1 MDINGLGLAAS
12 AGYNKTQSGTGQI
25 LDKDSFMKLFVAQM
39 QHQDPLKP
47 MEAYEISAQL
57 AQFSSLEQLYNL
69 NENMNNM
76 IAYQTSQNNLQLLSL
91 INKKVA
97 VVTDKLTLQGGKATE
112 ARYELGEEATSCAIK
127 IYGEDGTCVRSLNLG
142 SRDAGSYTLDW
153 DGKDQKGA
161 ILPDG
166 RYSFDVVANDAT
178 GNEVPV
184 NTSICG
190 RITGLDF
197 EGGITTLVLEDG
209 SKVSVADVARVID
222 IANSNVQEETNT

>member
-1 MDINGLGLAAS
+1 MDIKGLGLATSAS
-12 AGYNKTQSGTGQI
+12 QTQSGGGQI

-91 INKKVA
+91 INKKVE

>member
-1 MDINGLGLAAS
+1 MDIKGLGLATSAS
-12 AGYNKTQSGTGQI
+12 QTQSGGGQV

-39 QHQDPLKP
+39 EHQDPLNP
-47 MEAYEISAQL
+47 MEAYEVSAQL
-57 AQFSSLEQLYNL
+57 AQFSSLEQLYTL
-69 NENMNNM
+69 NENMNNL

-91 INKKVA
+91 INKNVE

-112 ARYELGEEATSCAIK
+112 AQYELGEEATSCAIK

-222 IANSNVQEETNT
+222 IANSNAQEETNT

>member
-1 MDINGLGLAAS
+1 MDIKGLGLATSAS
-12 AGYNKTQSGTGQI
+12 QTQSGTGQI

-91 INKKVA
+91 INKNVE

-153 DGKDQKGA
+153 DGRDQRGA

-166 RYSFDVVANDAT
+166 RYYFDVVAKDAT
-178 GNEVPV
+178 GHEVPV

-197 EGGITTLVLEDG
+197 EGGITMLVLEDG
-209 SKVSVADVARVID
+209 SRIGVADVVRVID
-222 IANSNVQEETNT
+222 IANSNAQEETTT

>member
-1 MDINGLGLAAS
+1 MDIKGLGLATSAS
-12 AGYNKTQSGTGQI
+12 QTQSGTGQI

-91 INKKVA
+91 INKKVE

-112 ARYELGEEATSCAIK
+112 ARYELGEEATSCVIN
-127 IYGEDGTCVRSLNLG
+127 ICDENGTNVRSLNLG
-142 SRDAGSYTLDW
+142 AEHAGSYTLDW
-153 DGKDQKGA
+153 DGRDQRGA

-166 RYSFDVVANDAT
+166 RYYFDVVAKDAT
-178 GNEVPV
+178 GHEVPV

-197 EGGITTLVLEDG
+197 EDGITMLVLEDG
-209 SKVSVADVARVID
+209 SRIGVADVVRVID
-222 IANSNVQEETNT
+222 IANSNTQEETTT

>member
-1 MDINGLGLAAS
+1 MDIKGLGLATSAS
-12 AGYNKTQSGTGQI
+12 QTQSGGGQI

-57 AQFSSLEQLYNL
+57 AQFSSLEQLYTL
-69 NENMNNM
+69 NENMNNL

-91 INKKVA
+91 INKKVE
-97 VVTDKLTLQGGKATE
+97 VVTDTLTLQGGKATE
-112 ARYELGEEATSCAIK
+112 ARYELGEEATSCVIN
-127 IYGEDGTCVRSLNLG
+127 IYDQNGARVRSLNLG
-142 SRDAGSYTLDW
+142 SRHAGSYTLDW

-161 ILPDG
+161 VLPDG
-166 RYSFDVVANDAT
+166 RYYFDVVARDGA
-178 GNEVPV
+178 GYEVPV

-197 EGGITTLVLEDG
+197 DGGLTMLVLEDG
-209 SKVSVADVARVID
+209 SKIGVADVVRVID
-222 IANSNVQEETNT
+222 IADSNVQEETTT

>member
-1 MDINGLGLAAS
+1 MDIKGLGLATSAS
-12 AGYNKTQSGTGQI
+12 QTQSGTGQI

-91 INKKVA
+91 INKKVE

>member
-1 MDINGLGLAAS
+1 MDIKGLGLATSAS
-12 AGYNKTQSGTGQI
+12 QTQSGGGQI

-57 AQFSSLEQLYNL
+57 AQFSSLEQLYTL
-69 NENMNNM
+69 NENMNNL

-91 INKKVA
+91 INKKVE
-97 VVTDKLTLQGGKATE
+97 VVTDTLTLQGGKATE
-112 ARYELGEEATSCAIK
+112 ARYELGEEATSCVIN
-127 IYGEDGTCVRSLNLG
+127 IYDQNGARVRSLNLG
-142 SRDAGSYTLDW
+142 SRHAGSYTLDW

-161 ILPDG
+161 VLPDG
-166 RYSFDVVANDAT
+166 RYYFDVVARDGA
-178 GNEVPV
+178 GYEVPV

-197 EGGITTLVLEDG
+197 EGGITMLVLEDG
-209 SKVSVADVARVID
+209 SRIGVADVVRVID
-222 IANSNVQEETNT
+222 IVNSNAQEETTT

>member
-1 MDINGLGLAAS
+1 MDIKGLGLATSAS
-12 AGYNKTQSGTGQI
+12 QTQSGTGQI

-91 INKKVA
+91 INKNVE

-153 DGKDQKGA
+153 DGRDQRGA

-166 RYSFDVVANDAT
+166 RYYFDVVAKDAA
-178 GNEVPV
+178 GQEVPV

-197 EGGITTLVLEDG
+197 EGGITMLVLEDG
-209 SKVSVADVARVID
+209 SRIGVADVVRVID
-222 IANSNVQEETNT
+222 IANSNAQEETTT

>member
-1 MDINGLGLAAS
+1 MDIKGLGLATSAS
-12 AGYNKTQSGTGQI
+12 QTQSGGGQI

-57 AQFSSLEQLYNL
+57 AQFSSLEQLYTL
-69 NENMNNM
+69 NENMNNL

-91 INKKVA
+91 INKKVE
-97 VVTDKLTLQGGKATE
+97 VVTDTLTLQGGKATE
-112 ARYELGEEATSCAIK
+112 ARYGLPEEATSCVIN
-127 IYGEDGTCVRSLNLG
+127 IYDQNGARVRSLNLG
-142 SRDAGSYTLDW
+142 SRHAGSYTLDW

-161 ILPDG
+161 VLPDG
-166 RYSFDVVANDAT
+166 RYYFDVVARDGA
-178 GNEVPV
+178 GYEVPV

-197 EGGITTLVLEDG
+197 EGGITMLVLEDG
-209 SKVSVADVARVID
+209 SRIGVADVVRVID
-222 IANSNVQEETNT
+222 IVNSNAQEETTT

>member
-12 AGYNKTQSGTGQI
+12 AGYNKTQSGGGQI

-57 AQFSSLEQLYNL
+57 AQFSSLEQLYTL

-91 INKKVA
+91 INKKVE

-112 ARYELGEEATSCAIK
+112 ARYELGEEATSCAVK

-142 SRDAGSYTLDW
+142 SRNAGSYTLDW

-166 RYSFDVVANDAT
+166 RYYFDVVAKDAT

-197 EGGITTLVLEDG
+197 EGGITTLALEDG
-209 SKVSVADVARVID
+209 SRISVADVVRVID
-222 IANSNVQEETNT
+222 IANSNVQEKTTT

>member
-1 MDINGLGLAAS
+1 MDIKGLGLATSAS
-12 AGYNKTQSGTGQI
+12 QTQPGGGQL

-39 QHQDPLKP
+39 KHQDPLKP

-57 AQFSSLEQLYNL
+57 AQFSSLEQLYTL
-69 NENMNNM
+69 NENMNNL

-91 INKKVA
+91 INKKVE
-97 VVTDKLTLQGGKATE
+97 VVTDKLTLQEGKATE
-112 ARYELGEEATSCAIK
+112 ARYGLLEEATSCVIN
-127 IYGEDGTCVRSLNLG
+127 IYDQNGARVRRLNLG
-142 SRDAGSYTLDW
+142 SRHAGSYTLDW
-153 DGKDQKGA
+153 DGRDQKGA

-166 RYSFDVVANDAT
+166 RYYFDVVAKDAT
-178 GNEVPV
+178 GHEVPV
-184 NTSICG
+184 NTSIRG
-190 RITGLDF
+190 RVTGLDF

>member
-1 MDINGLGLAAS
+1 MDIKGLGLAAS
-12 AGYNKTQSGTGQI
+12 ASQTQSGGGQI

-91 INKKVA
+91 INKKVE

-112 ARYELGEEATSCAIK
+112 ARYELTEEATSCVIN
-127 IYGEDGTCVRSLNLG
+127 ICDENGTNVRGLNLG
-142 SRDAGSYTLDW
+142 AKHAGSYTLDW
-153 DGKDQKGA
+153 DGRDQRGA

-178 GNEVPV
+178 GHEVPV

-222 IANSNVQEETNT
+222 IANSNVQEETTT